1 MLDSIVSAPTRL
13 LVKMLLDTKL
23 GHEFQRDEYDFLC
36 NRSRRL
42 YSILN
47 YNFLIFPVTLA
58 TCFYRTSQV
67 GIAEKKK
74 KKKN

>member
-1 MLDSIVSAPTRL
+1 MLDSIVSARTSP

-23 GHEFQRDEYDFLC
+23 GQEFQRDEYAFLC

-42 YSILN
+42 YSKLN
-47 YNFLIFPVTLA
+47 YNFLIFPMTLV

-67 GIAEKKK
+67 GLAENKIK
-74 KKKN
+74 